1 MPRGVDFRIPLAA
14 VRQASAEHQAGWS
27 LRALARM
34 RYAEWGYASPG
45 SALEGLRHAMR
56 ELDMPVRDRIEA
68 TVDASTIHGNA
79 RRAMRAPEHPE
90 HARNL
95 AHRRHL
101 RQRKGDAAAS

>member
-1 MPRGVDFRIPLAA
+1 MPRGVDYRIPLAA
-14 VRQASAEHQAGWS
+14 VRQASADHNAGWS

-34 RYAEWGYASPG
+34 RYREWGYASPG

-56 ELDMPVRDRIEA
+56 ALDLPVRGRIEA

-79 RRAMRAPEHPE
+79 RRAIRAPDHPE

-95 AHRRHL
+95 AHRQHL
-101 RQRKGDAAAS
+101 RQRKGASTS